1 MNNNKK
7 NKKQKKPTTHSLAD
21 GCRDRGRVRVRAAV
35 EGENRG
41 LHQQTMAKIYILK
54 KEKVKI

>member
-7 NKKQKKPTTHSLAD
+7 NQKKPTTHSLAD

-41 LHQQTMAKIYILK
+41 LHQQTMAKIYLK
-54 KEKVKI
+54 KRKG